1 MNIYD
6 LQGLVFEGG
15 GERKGMDGIVVGIVG
30 MEVMF
35 GSDRK
40 GSLDAE
46 EQVGKAHAR
55 ASELEKQAT
64 IEAQQKE
71 KEALQARA
79 NEAEKKIKELGL
91 TIEKVLES
99 ALDAQSLW
107 LHLYVDKCISLY
119 FRHMLLDK
127 LLNKRRKEA
136 EDRARVVDVQADFQ
150 QAGLNVDTPAWM
162 HADSEN
168 NEA

>member
-1 MNIYD
+1 M
-6 LQGLVFEGG
+6 VPE
-15 GERKGMDGIVVGIVG
+15 
-30 MEVMF
+30 
-35 GSDRK
+35 RK

-119 FRHMLLDK
+119 FRHRLLDK

-162 HADSEN
+162 HGE
-168 NEA
+168 